1 MIYNSDT
8 LSFQIP
14 DAYRYSH
21 PDGHFFVKAR
31 PFASLSFRISGLA
44 DFRFGDKSLAA
55 KPGNVMFV
63 PSGVPFEVEYLG
75 SEYFVIE
82 LADCHYGEP
91 ELISLKNPTEIF
103 LLFSDLLQA
112 WGERQSANR
121 AKSGVYAILSA
132 IEEDQ
137 MASME
142 NTALAQCLGYIEEH
156 FCDPDLNIGAVC
168 RHCFISVSS
177 LQRAFLAHF
186 GVSPMQYI
194 IKRRMGKAVR
204 LLSQNRLSVKEIA
217 GLCGFSDEK
226 YFSRA
231 FKRMYG
237 YPPSKLREGIIL

>member
-91 ELISLKNPTEIF
+91 ELITLKNPTEIF
-103 LLFSDLLQA
+103 LLFSDLLQCD
-112 WGERQSANR
+112 NR
-121 AKSGVYAILSA
+121 PTGQNPACTRSFLRLRRIRWHPWKIPPLPNALGISRSISA
-132 IEEDQ
+132 IP
-137 MASME
+137 
-142 NTALAQCLGYIEEH
+142 I
-156 FCDPDLNIGAVC
+156 
-168 RHCFISVSS
+168 
-177 LQRAFLAHF
+177 
-186 GVSPMQYI
+186 
-194 IKRRMGKAVR
+194 
-204 LLSQNRLSVKEIA
+204 
-217 GLCGFSDEK
+217 
-226 YFSRA
+226 
-231 FKRMYG
+231 
-237 YPPSKLREGIIL
+237 